1 MCITSLPRF
10 HILSTQSRYQHT
22 NIHKLNDLM
31 ISSGWK
37 GMESKL
43 FGRTTW
49 PGRQLKQKDSL
60 TAKKST
66 AAYFQVESP
75 LQRLVE
81 TPSHHQHCV
90 RSRSPLCIDILH
102 PSLRMPLVASS
113 RPHYK
118 GVSKALVNLVLMLH
132 GQTSFSQHCISIT
145 SLKIFM
151 GDVSNWREIPS
162 FLLAWG
168 GLWGGPW
175 FWGNKTWSAWWPAW
189 RRWGLQLKV

>member
-22 NIHKLNDLM
+22 NITNWM
-31 ISSGWK
+31 IWWSVLVGQ

-49 PGRQLKQKDSL
+49 PGRQLKQQDSL

-66 AAYFQVESP
+66 AAYFQVEFP

-145 SLKIFM
+145 SLKLFM

-168 GLWGGPW
+168 GLWGGPLIL
-175 FWGNKTWSAWWPAW
+175 
-189 RRWGLQLKV
+189 R